1 MPPGF
6 NPCLVEK
13 IPCEILSEKL
23 CKEVIER
30 CLGKG
35 AACVTANYKQV
46 WDQAK
51 FEKIT
56 RNAATHKAYSG
67 NCGDVN
73 EIASNLLFIRD
84 TRSFELAFSRRYRAR
99 PA

>member
-13 IPCEILSEKL
+13 IPCEILSGKP

-35 AACVTANYKQV
+35 ACVTANYKQV
-46 WDQAK
+46 WDQAT

-67 NCGDVN
+67 DCADVN

-84 TRSFELAFSRRYRAR
+84 TRSF
-99 PA
+99 